1 MADPLSFNT
10 MVHMITIKLSAI
22 NFLLW
27 KSQLIPLLQCQGCI
41 GFIDGSLQQPNETI
55 TTTNGTST
63 VNPEFL
69 EWKLKDQRIL
79 SLLLSSLTE
88 EAMAAA
94 VGLAT
99 SRDVW
104 VALERVFS
112 HRSKT
117 REILLKDELQL
128 MKKGNRSIVDFAR
141 AFKGLCDQ
149 LVAIG
154 RPVDEVDKSHWF
166 LHAFGTEF
174 AAFSSTQMALTPLP
188 SFHDLVPLAES
199 FDLFQKS
206 LETHTLFSA
215 AFTATM
221 NRGHFHGG
229 HFRSTGNRRHRGGS
243 HGNTNGPSSSNF
255 GGHSGNNRSHRSYNL
270 RCQICKTEGHTA
282 DRCQNRY
289 DRADPSAHIA
299 ETFPSCTSD

>member
-1 MADPLSFNT
+1 
-10 MVHMITIKLSAI
+10 MITIKLSAT

-55 TTTNGTST
+55 TTTDGTST

-88 EAMAAA
+88 KVMAAA
-94 VGLAT
+94 IGLAT

-104 VALERVFS
+104 VALERVFN

-117 REILLKDELQL
+117 WEIRLKDELQL
-128 MKKGNRSIVDFAR
+128 MKKGNRFIADFAR

-166 LHAFGTEF
+166 LYALGTEF

-188 SFHDLVPLAES
+188 SFHDLVPPAAS
-199 FDLFQKS
+199 FDLF
-206 LETHTLFSA
+206 
-215 AFTATM
+215 
-221 NRGHFHGG
+221 
-229 HFRSTGNRRHRGGS
+229 
-243 HGNTNGPSSSNF
+243 
-255 GGHSGNNRSHRSYNL
+255 
-270 RCQICKTEGHTA
+270 
-282 DRCQNRY
+282 
-289 DRADPSAHIA
+289 
-299 ETFPSCTSD
+299 